1 MSIFQPCELLEA
13 MSVTPMCAELYSCF
27 LNGAHA
33 EPVFAE
39 AAEAEGIAESF
50 APYHKVLL
58 GSAYAGCCQRLNS
71 SSTRLWCATPTT

>member
-50 APYHKVLL
+50 CSYHK
-58 GSAYAGCCQRLNS
+58 GPAGQRLCRGAAS
-71 SSTRLWCATPTT
+71 A